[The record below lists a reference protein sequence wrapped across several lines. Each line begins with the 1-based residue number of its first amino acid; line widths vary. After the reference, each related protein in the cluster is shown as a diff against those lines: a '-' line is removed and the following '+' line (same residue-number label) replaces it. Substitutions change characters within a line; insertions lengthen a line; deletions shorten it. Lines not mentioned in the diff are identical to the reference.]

1 MAILISLKNRMETT
15 LIPPEAFKD
24 IIEELERRPLY
35 VNQYRKQS
43 GAGRSQC
50 FGLVNRRCLAP
61 DYSRTCWMRPQLY
74 KLLLEFA
81 QKYINFPYTSITLN
95 QNYLAKKHKDRGNVG
110 ESLVVAFGNYEGGEL
125 ALYDGDEKQLIDV
138 KHKPIIRDFSKTWHG
153 VEPFS
158 GNRYSLVFYTLN
170 NKGIDISTIPAPSVV
185 YEKGRYLFKRGDEV
199 ISKGLAHPLRGRK
212 KKEDV
217 PQISI
222 EHKEIIIDL
231 N

>member
-1 MAILISLKNRMETT
+1 MTV
-15 LIPPEAFKD
+15 IPEEAFKE
-24 IIEELERRPLY
+24 IIQELETRPLHC
-35 VNQYRKQS
+35 NQYRKQAGS
-43 GAGRSQC
+43 GRSQT

-61 DYSRTCWMRPQLY
+61 DYSRQCWMRPRLY
-74 KLLLEFA
+74 QLLLEFA
-81 QKYINFPYTSITLN
+81 KKYVTIPWTSITVN
-95 QNYLAKKHKDRGNVG
+95 QNYEAKKHKDRGNIGV
-110 ESLVVAFGNYEGGEL
+110 SWLVAFGDYTGGEL
-125 ALYDGDEKQLIDV
+125 ALYKDNKELLDIRCKPVID
-138 KHKPIIRDFSKTWHG
+138 DFSKVWHG

-170 NKGIDISTIPAPSVV
+170 NKGIDISSIPAPSVV

-212 KKEDV
+212 KKDEA

-222 EHKEIIIDL
+222 EHKEIVIDL